1 MMMGLKIYL
10 EHRPWAYQ
18 DEIILYLF
26 DDWKILCS
34 QPTISRALKE
44 HRISRKIIQK
54 EALERSQLARNNYM
68 LEISEL
74 SNPQNQICY
83 LDESVANEHACHR
96 KHGWS
101 PYGVTPRAILPVKRS
116 ERHSVLPVYT
126 INGILTYHIHQ
137 GGIDGPRFEWFL
149 ANEVLPLCNPYPG
162 PRFVLIMDNE
172 SVHIHPVSLELV
184 LYRLS
189 AN

>member
-1 MMMGLKIYL
+1 MSMPVTASMDGPPTAL
-10 EHRPWAYQ
+10 HREQSYRLN
-18 DEIILYLF
+18 D
-26 DDWKILCS
+26 
-34 QPTISRALKE
+34 
-44 HRISRKIIQK
+44 QK
-54 EALERSQLARNNYM
+54 
-68 LEISEL
+68 
-74 SNPQNQICY
+74 
-83 LDESVANEHACHR
+83 D
-96 KHGWS
+96 
-101 PYGVTPRAILPVKRS
+101 T
-116 ERHSVLPVYT
+116 VLPVYT

-162 PRFVLIMDNE
+162 PRSVLIMDNE